1 MREMKEKK
9 EKEIEDKLQMWADA
23 KNSRV
28 LQKEKNIIENLIK
41 IRNRDIAYYTNKL
54 LQIEIEVEKNKN
66 SAEKWDIIINSV
78 LNEIEYNIL
87 YYRFV
92 KKLKWE
98 QIARLLNYS
107 LRQIYIY
114 RKKILDK
121 LQDLL

>member
-1 MREMKEKK
+1 MKNQK
-9 EKEIEDKLQMWADA
+9 EKEIEFKLKEWADS
-23 KNSRV
+23 KNSII

-41 IRNRDIAYYTNKL
+41 IRNMDISYYNNKL
-54 LQIEIEVEKNKN
+54 MQIEIEVEKNKN
-66 SAEKWDIIINSV
+66 SIEKWDIIIKSA

-92 KKLKWE
+92 KKWQWE
-98 QIARLLNYS
+98 QIARKLNYS
-107 LRQIYIY
+107 LRQIYVY

>member
-1 MREMKEKK
+1 MKEQK
-9 EKEIEDKLQMWADA
+9 EKEIEDKLKAWADS
-23 KNSRV
+23 KNSTV

-41 IRNRDIAYYTNKL
+41 TRNKDITYYTNKL

-66 SAEKWDIIINSV
+66 SAEKWDLIINSV
-78 LNEIEYNIL
+78 LNEIEYDIL